1 MGENNILVN
10 VHIKIPLPALAP
22 AFKILAILY
31 FSLRASR
38 NGISLILNLTSW
50 RLCLQPV
57 SAKEGKKYKITQ
69 ICSIWIESSLLW
81 SPIPFIISC
90 NAFNNLLR
98 KVFLSCWSSAQL
110 GLTGEGRG
118 QWDHTTVPTALVLSC
133 QHLFWLVIARAAL
146 MFTCLNSTPDFP
158 HFTGKNS
165 DRWRTLSQAA
175 QLNLGPLTRRTCEL
189 SLQAAPLVAG

>member
-1 MGENNILVN
+1 M
-10 VHIKIPLPALAP
+10 KTLPP
-22 AFKILAILY
+22 ASICK
-31 FSLRASR
+31 RR
-38 NGISLILNLTSW
+38 
-50 RLCLQPV
+50 
-57 SAKEGKKYKITQ
+57 KKYKNYPDLQ
-69 ICSIWIESSLLW
+69 YLNRVFLLW

-118 QWDHTTVPTALVLSC
+118 HVDHTTVPTALVLSC
-133 QHLFWLVIARAAL
+133 QHLFWLVMARAAL

-189 SLQAAPLVAG
+189 SLLQAAPLCGRLDHTSFKDPITIPWFLSFYHLGNSSKNIKTNCRHLSDRCV